1 MHIIAYVEIGEG
13 LRLRCYKPPDLAI
26 HEGDEC
32 IIEVDKVLEFGRVTS
47 FEDGAADSFAEK
59 NLPKVIRRAT
69 LQDQAKAK
77 ESALMSKMAMETC
90 AVKAEKHEL
99 EIRLVGVRYSF
110 DRSVLVILFAAE
122 ERVDFREMVKEISD
136 ELRTHVEM
144 KQIGIRDEAGII
156 GGLGPCGRNL
166 CCCTWLHT
174 FESINVKMAK
184 IQRLSLNPGAISGMC
199 GRLKCCLLYEYENYR
214 ELGRLLPHDG
224 AAVKCPDGKGYV
236 IDKDILAQRVRV
248 RLDDERVLEYGADDV
263 ETMWS
268 GKRVDSLRHRESAP
282 NEE

>member
-1 MHIIAYVEIGEG
+1 V
-13 LRLRCYKPPDLAI
+13 
-26 HEGDEC
+26 
-32 IIEVDKVLEFGRVTS
+32 RV
-47 FEDGAADSFAEK
+47 K
-59 NLPKVIRRAT
+59 
-69 LQDQAKAK
+69 
-77 ESALMSKMAMETC
+77 
-90 AVKAEKHEL
+90 
-99 EIRLVGVRYSF
+99 YSF

-122 ERVDFREMVKEISD
+122 ERVDFQEMVKEISD
-136 ELRTHVEM
+136 ELRTRVEM
-144 KQIGIRDEAGII
+144 KQIGIRDEAGIT

-166 CCCTWLHT
+166 CCCTWLNN

-214 ELGRLLPHDG
+214 ELGRLLPRDG

-263 ETMWS
+263 ETIWS
-268 GKRVDSLRHRESAP
+268 EKRVDSRRRRESVP